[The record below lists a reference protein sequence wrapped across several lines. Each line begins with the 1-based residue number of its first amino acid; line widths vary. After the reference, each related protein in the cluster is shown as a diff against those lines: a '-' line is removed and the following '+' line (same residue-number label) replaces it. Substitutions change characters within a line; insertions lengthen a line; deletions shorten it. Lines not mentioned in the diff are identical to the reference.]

1 MAQAIADGA
10 GQSRARV
17 RVAGGARVRL
27 RDDDGTTRLA
37 ELWHHD
43 PMRVLMPRSIGDEI
57 PHVVLLNTAGGL
69 VGGDRISVAVDAG
82 PGARVLVTGQ
92 AAEKVYRSDGP
103 LVEIANT
110 LAIGDRGWLE
120 WMPQETILFDGC
132 RLDRRLRLDLAG
144 DARCLAAE
152 MVVFGRRARGET
164 VERAIFADRWDLR
177 RDGRLQWCDALAI
190 GPEAGTQLRGAFAF
204 AGAAAM
210 ATLVYAARDAA
221 RHLDGVR
228 ALLAEQSGIAATC
241 LGEVLVLRALA
252 SDPAPLRRDLA
263 RVWRHLRVE
272 AGGLPAVLPRLWHI

>member
-177 RDGRLQWCDALAI
+177 RDGRLHWCDALAI
-190 GPEAGTQLRGAFAF
+190 GPEAGTHLRGAFAF

-252 SDPAPLRRDLA
+252 RDPAPLRRDLA